1 MNLRRLSLSNQGMPK
16 RKDSRNQ
23 PLGQTNDCQRTA
35 NNWSNPDKDIAN
47 TLIKTALVP
56 GVIDIAKSV
65 VSWIMRIRHMQQP
78 KTDDLMA
85 EKQCRQQM
93 TQLMND
99 NANAAKNDLSIKAAD
114 DNGQGLVAATDHN
127 G

>member
-1 MNLRRLSLSNQGMPK
+1 
-16 RKDSRNQ
+16 
-23 PLGQTNDCQRTA
+23 
-35 NNWSNPDKDIAN
+35 
-47 TLIKTALVP
+47 
-56 GVIDIAKSV
+56 
-65 VSWIMRIRHMQQP
+65 MQQP